1 MKKLEKQNKLEV
13 SSNLLKTV
21 SDNDDFLKDTQF
33 KVIFT
38 EPKVAVNLVQTLIPF
53 LDSNKNRSLD
63 AVISDSITTYKFYD
77 IELKN
82 VPLSERTLIV
92 MEKSNETITN
102 VGKVFRHDVLFD
114 YKVGEGE
121 KDIYT
126 INFEMQKANENYD
139 MLERALCYAISIS
152 ANMLHTGDD
161 YTKLHKVY
169 SIWFLNFNYFDDDI
183 AVHSIAPRVY
193 YNTKSD
199 VLTNVAMEQSE
210 AKYHKNADLVEVV
223 FIKLKKRKNIRNAE
237 KLKNLLNVI
246 CNNEKETET
255 LKTLLNLTDEEVT
268 TMLKQASF
276 REEILEEGKE
286 EGRQEGKEE
295 GRQEER
301 KTMIKVML
309 SNGMSVEQISKAVSI
324 PEDVIKLYIL

>member
-1 MKKLEKQNKLEV
+1 MEKPNKLEV

-53 LDSNKNRSLD
+53 LDINKNKNLD
-63 AVISDSITTYKFYD
+63 AVIKDSITTYKFYD

-82 VPLSERTLIV
+82 IPLNDRVSII

-102 VGKVFRHDVLFD
+102 TGKVFRHDVLFD
-114 YKVGEGE
+114 YKVGERK

-126 INFEMQKANENYD
+126 INFEMQKENENYD

-152 ANMLHTGDD
+152 ANMLHTGEE

-169 SIWFLNFNYFDDDI
+169 SIWFLNFNYFDDKI

-193 YNTKSD
+193 YNNKSD
-199 VLTNVAMEQSE
+199 VLTNTTSEQTE
-210 AKYHKNADLVEVV
+210 AKYHKNADLIEVV
-223 FIKLKKRKNIRNAE
+223 FIELKKRKNIRNAE
-237 KLKNLLNVI
+237 NFKKLLEVI
-246 CNNEKETET
+246 CNNKKETET
-255 LKTLLNLTDEEVT
+255 LKTLLNLTDEEVR

-276 REEILEEGKE
+276 REEILEEGK
-286 EGRQEGKEE
+286 QEGIQQ
-295 GRQEER
+295 GRTEER
-301 KTMIKVML
+301 KNIVKIML
-309 SNGMSVEQISKAVSI
+309 SNGMTVEQIAKAISMS
-324 PEDVIKLYIL
+324 EDVVKSYIR

>member
-1 MKKLEKQNKLEV
+1 
-13 SSNLLKTV
+13 
-21 SDNDDFLKDTQF
+21 
-33 KVIFT
+33 
-38 EPKVAVNLVQTLIPF
+38 
-53 LDSNKNRSLD
+53 
-63 AVISDSITTYKFYD
+63 
-77 IELKN
+77 
-82 VPLSERTLIV
+82 
-92 MEKSNETITN
+92 
-102 VGKVFRHDVLFD
+102 
-114 YKVGEGE
+114 
-121 KDIYT
+121 
-126 INFEMQKANENYD
+126 MQKANEDYD

-152 ANMLHTGDD
+152 ANILHTGDD

-199 VLTNVAMEQSE
+199 VLTNISSEQSKI
-210 AKYHKNADLVEVV
+210 KYHKNADLVEVV
-223 FIKLKKRKNIRNAE
+223 FIELKKRKNTRNAE
-237 KLKNLLNVI
+237 KLKKLLNVI

-286 EGRQEGKEE
+286 EGRLE
-295 GRQEER
+295 GRTEER
-301 KTMIKVML
+301 KEMIKIML

>member
-1 MKKLEKQNKLEV
+1 MEKQNKLEV

-21 SDNDDFLKDTQF
+21 SNNDDFLKDTQF

-53 LDSNKNRSLD
+53 LDINKNRSLD
-63 AVISDSITTYKFYD
+63 AVIKDSITTYKFYD
-77 IELKN
+77 IELKDI
-82 VPLSERTLIV
+82 PLSERVSIV

-102 VGKVFRHDVLFD
+102 TGKVFRHDVLFD
-114 YKVGEGE
+114 YKVGERE

-126 INFEMQKANENYD
+126 INFEMQKENENYD

-152 ANMLHTGDD
+152 ANMLHAGEE

-169 SIWFLNFNYFDDDI
+169 SIWFLNFNYFDDKI

-199 VLTNVAMEQSE
+199 VLTNVVTEQSE
-210 AKYHKNADLVEVV
+210 TKYHKNADLVEVV
-223 FIKLKKRKNIRNAE
+223 FIELKKRKNIRNTE
-237 KLKNLLNVI
+237 KLKKLLDVI

-255 LKTLLNLTDEEVT
+255 LKVLLNLTDEEVT
-268 TMLKQASF
+268 TMLKQVSF

-286 EGRQEGKEE
+286 EGRLE
-295 GRQEER
+295 GRTEER

-309 SNGMSVEQISKAVSI
+309 SNGMSVEQISRAVSM
-324 PEDVIKLYIL
+324 PENIVRQYGSENF